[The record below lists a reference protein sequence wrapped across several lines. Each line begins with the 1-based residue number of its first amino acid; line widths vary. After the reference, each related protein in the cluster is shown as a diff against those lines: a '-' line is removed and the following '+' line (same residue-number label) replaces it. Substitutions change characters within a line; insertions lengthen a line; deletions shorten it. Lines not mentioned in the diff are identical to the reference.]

1 MTLSKTVKKILT
13 GRSGAPPTNTFCRAS
28 AVSDPV
34 STLNGRAGRL
44 RRTPPGANAASFG
57 GATYKDRYDPTNV
70 FRLNHNIEPSEAER

>member
-1 MTLSKTVKKILT
+1 MTLSKTVKKILI
-13 GRSGAPPTNTFCRAS
+13 GRSEAPPTNTSSRAL
-28 AVSDPV
+28 AVSDHV
-34 STLNGRAGRL
+34 ATLNGRAGRL